1 MDEAA
6 LIQNCQKGDTA
17 SFSALILPY
26 EQRLLHHAYR
36 MLSNES
42 EAEDAVQE
50 TLIKA
55 WQKIHTYHGDA
66 AFSTWLY
73 TILHR
78 VCLDMLRKNKRRAPT
93 VSLYQSGKD
102 EEGFTLSI
110 PDNAPGPD
118 EKYNQKAAL
127 AAVANAIDALS
138 DEHRTVIV
146 LRDID
151 GLDYDEIAKVTNTS
165 LGTVKSRINRARL
178 ALRKI
183 LQNQRELFE

>member
-1 MDEAA
+1 MNEQE
-6 LIQNCQKGDTA
+6 LVKLSQNGDTN

-26 EQRLLHHAYR
+26 EQRLFHHAYR
-36 MLSNES
+36 MLSNEA

-50 TLIKA
+50 ALLKA
-55 WQKIHTYHGDA
+55 WQKIHTYHGNA

-78 VCLDMLRKNKRRAPT
+78 VCLDMLRKEKRRAPT
-93 VSLYQSGKD
+93 ISLNLRGKD
-102 EEGFTLSI
+102 EEEFALSI
-110 PDNAPGPD
+110 PDSAPGPD
-118 EKYNQKAAL
+118 EKVNQKAAL
-127 AAVANAIDALS
+127 RAVANAIDTLS
-138 DEHRTVIV
+138 DEHRTVII

-178 ALRKI
+178 ALRNI
-183 LQNQRELFE
+183 LKDQRELFE